1 MSRNVTI
8 TFAVAIALGL
18 YFLGG
23 IVTQLIAGL
32 LPSSDAVM
40 ALGVSVLATVLLPGI
55 VYLVLWF
62 GGKKIGLP
70 DRPMPLGTVGKSV
83 TAVLAVAALAG
94 GVSTSMDRV
103 QEANASKAQATK
115 VAENVKAA
123 REAEAQRLAALTPV
137 QRAAE
142 IAQRETAAKQAA
154 AKAAEAKAAEDAK
167 KAAIAAKDEAVK
179 LARARA
185 LLGAQALKKSM
196 KDPDTFEL
204 KEVLFMDDGTACY
217 TYRAKNS
224 FNAMLRGQAVL
235 TSNVKNIELLVEG
248 HNGNKFANAWNKG
261 CAKKSGEDITSLVNR
276 MLG

>member
-23 IVTQLIAGL
+23 ITTQLMTGL
-32 LPSSDAVM
+32 LLGSDVVM
-40 ALGVSVLATVLLPGI
+40 ALGMSAMVTVLLSGI

-83 TAVLAVAALAG
+83 AAVLAVAALAG
-94 GVSTSMDRV
+94 GVSTSMDKA
-103 QEANASKAQATK
+103 QEANVSKVQAAK
-115 VAENVKAA
+115 MAESAKAA
-123 REAEAQRLAALTPV
+123 REAEAQRLAALTPE

-142 IAQRETAAKQAA
+142 IAQREAAAKQAA
-154 AKAAEAKAAEDAK
+154 AKAAAVKAAEDAK
-167 KAAIAAKDEAVK
+167 QAAVAAKDEAVK

-185 LLGAQALKKSM
+185 LMGAQALKKSM

-235 TSNVKNIELLVEG
+235 TSNAKNIELLVEG
-248 HNGNKFANAWNKG
+248 HDGNKFVNAWNKG
-261 CAKKSGEDITSLVNR
+261 CAKKSGEDITSLINR
-276 MLG
+276 MMD

>member
-8 TFAVAIALGL
+8 TFALAIALGL

-23 IVTQLIAGL
+23 IATQLIAGV
-32 LPSSDAVM
+32 LPNSDAVM
-40 ALGVSVLATVLLPGI
+40 ALGVSVLVTLLLSGI

-62 GGKKIGLP
+62 GGKKVGLP
-70 DRPMPLGTVGKSV
+70 DRPMPLGTVGKSFA
-83 TAVLAVAALAG
+83 AVLAVAAVAG
-94 GVSTSMDRV
+94 GVSTSMGRV
-103 QEANASKAQATK
+103 QEANAAKARATK
-115 VAENVKAA
+115 VEENAKAA
-123 REAEAQRLAALTPV
+123 REAEAQRLSALTPA

-142 IAQRETAAKQAA
+142 IALRETAAKQAA
-154 AKAAEAKAAEDAK
+154 AKAADAKAAEDSK
-167 KAAIAAKDEAVK
+167 KAALAAKDEAVK

-185 LLGAQALKKSM
+185 LMGAQALKKSM

-204 KEVLFMDDGTACY
+204 KEVLFMEDGTACY

-248 HNGNKFANAWNKG
+248 HNGNKFVNAWNKG
-261 CAKKSGEDITSLVNR
+261 CTKKSGEDITSLINR
-276 MLG
+276 MMR